1 MAAAPTSYEV
11 IVLCDANTKH
21 KMTLKQARMCGTIAN
36 MLDDID
42 DESDVPIPIPNV
54 KGEIFEKV
62 IAFCKKYEDMKLITT
77 EEEDLEMRVKPLEG
91 WDKDYV
97 NVPLAVLF
105 EMILAANFLDLK
117 HMLNLTCKSVAEMI
131 KGKTPTE
138 IKKVFGIEGDF
149 TDVEREHVIRDNP
162 WLLESG
168 ATPGDVD
175 PEIPSSGGAPAP
187 QSSGGAPAPPS
198 SGGAPAP

>member
-1 MAAAPTSYEV
+1 MATAPTSVEV
-11 IVLCDANTKH
+11 LVLCNVDVITEH

-42 DESDVPIPIPNV
+42 DESNVPIPIPNV

-91 WDKDYV
+91 WDKDFV
-97 NVPLAVLF
+97 NVSLAVLF

-117 HMLNLTCKSVAEMI
+117 HMLNLTCKAVAEMI

-149 TDVEREHVIRDNP
+149 TDAERDQVIRDNP

-168 ATPGDVD
+168 TTPDDVA

-187 QSSGGAPAPPS
+187 
-198 SGGAPAP
+198 